1 MQFYHFQWRAHLSRA
16 RSLLTTHRGDGE
28 EEKCNPLLEFSSIIS
43 LSCVALVRVMQM
55 HFVPISFASLSSCM
69 YKSAHYST
77 LLQPYQNSFHLI
89 KLFDFKIL
97 IVGLHFANEIHS
109 VLSRFHKLDNLYW
122 NVFSFWFSLASLIRC
137 CLFCVKIKI
146 SSFFSL
152 HAPMQNACD
161 MNWNGIMYLVTFGWI
176 KFERIEV
183 YGAQIIAW
191 KYHTMVYIRFFCDE
205 KLQLP

>member
-28 EEKCNPLLEFSSIIS
+28 EEKCNPLLEFLSIIS
-43 LSCVALVRVMQM
+43 LSCVALVRVMQI

-77 LLQPYQNSFHLI
+77 LLQPYQNSFHFI

-109 VLSRFHKLDNLYW
+109 VLSRFHKLDNLY
-122 NVFSFWFSLASLIRC
+122 
-137 CLFCVKIKI
+137 
-146 SSFFSL
+146 
-152 HAPMQNACD
+152 
-161 MNWNGIMYLVTFGWI
+161 
-176 KFERIEV
+176 
-183 YGAQIIAW
+183 
-191 KYHTMVYIRFFCDE
+191 
-205 KLQLP
+205 

>member
-1 MQFYHFQWRAHLSRA
+1 MQFYHFQRRAHLSRA
-16 RSLLTTHRGDGE
+16 RSLLKTHRGDGE

-55 HFVPISFASLSSCM
+55 HFVPISFAPSLL
-69 YKSAHYST
+69 AFTIARANT

-109 VLSRFHKLDNLYW
+109 VLSRFHELDNLYW

-137 CLFCVKIKI
+137 CLFCVEIKI
-146 SSFFSL
+146 SSFFFL
-152 HAPMQNACD
+152 FWMRQCKMH
-161 MNWNGIMYLVTFGWI
+161 VTWTEMGLC
-176 KFERIEV
+176 
-183 YGAQIIAW
+183 
-191 KYHTMVYIRFFCDE
+191 T
-205 KLQLP
+205 